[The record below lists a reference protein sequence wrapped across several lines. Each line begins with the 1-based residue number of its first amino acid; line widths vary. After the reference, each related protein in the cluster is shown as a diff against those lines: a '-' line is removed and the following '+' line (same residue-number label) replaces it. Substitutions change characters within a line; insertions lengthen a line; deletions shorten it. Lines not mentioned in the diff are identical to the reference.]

1 VSAFRS
7 FAAQAAGAIG
17 SNEIDAARAAALCV
31 GRWPSGASV
40 MRTPTLD
47 DPKQARPEIVNAF
60 AYGDENETLALPVD
74 NGARYAPSAPTCVK
88 SIREM

>member
-1 VSAFRS
+1 
-7 FAAQAAGAIG
+7 
-17 SNEIDAARAAALCV
+17 
-31 GRWPSGASV
+31 